1 MNRVSHHQGAMVT
14 HEEDVLVPQNLP
26 QPLPLIYHIWRLVSC
41 VPGTPVFEPEM
52 LSIDLQTDNF
62 VLCLLFTPAAIL
74 VDHQQTWILETPQSC
89 GIWGMSV
96 EDDLGIRSGPPD
108 PQMDAGS

>member
-52 LSIDLQTDNF
+52 LSIDLQTDN
-62 VLCLLFTPAAIL
+62 LLFVCFSHL
-74 VDHQQTWILETPQSC
+74 QLFWWI
-89 GIWGMSV
+89 INR
-96 EDDLGIRSGPPD
+96 LGSWRHPRAVAYGV
-108 PQMDAGS
+108 